1 MESCPLSIVRHCSCV
16 LIGICVHH
24 QICVIF
30 NFLFSHF
37 FLGGTC
43 DGFDAGG
50 RCPRATEYVPDIP
63 DDLQGIF
70 DHTEDLISSVFK

>member
-1 MESCPLSIVRHCSCV
+1 M
-16 LIGICVHH
+16 
-24 QICVIF
+24 
-30 NFLFSHF
+30 LFFS
-37 FLGGTC
+37 GGTC